1 MRRTQMNQMRRT
13 QMMKNNITSILRK
26 NLILKRSAILSLIV
40 ILAINLTTV
49 QNAAT
54 LEEALATGGKQ
65 QEETTQTQQTSN
77 EDISNEDS
85 IIDNSIDESL
95 SATNNQS
102 DQIINNETSNQQ
114 GQSYINGLQQIDL
127 TQTPDSQA
135 AQIVNG
141 VNSMIY
147 KTQSFIVQIIAYAL
161 TIMLTLR
168 TLFDLTYIA
177 IPFSRSLIDRI
188 SGTMGGNM
196 GQNMG
201 NMGGQSFGG
210 QSGQFNQPPASGAS
224 GATSGATRVQLIS
237 DEARAAIQSPKV
249 FRTYAKSMVVTLIA
263 TTVMLVLALTG
274 ALTDLGFII
283 GKALTAALGKVK
295 IIL

>member
-1 MRRTQMNQMRRT
+1 
-13 QMMKNNITSILRK
+13 MKTNNITSILRK
-26 NLILKRSAILSLIV
+26 NLILRRSAILSLIV

-54 LEEALATGGKQ
+54 LEEALATTGGKQ
-65 QEETTQTQQTSN
+65 QGETTQTQQTLN

-95 SATNNQS
+95 PDTNNQAG
-102 DQIINNETSNQQ
+102 QIINNETSNQQ

-188 SGTMGGNM
+188 SGQPGGNM

-224 GATSGATRVQLIS
+224 GATGSTSGATRVQLIS
-237 DEARAAIQSPKV
+237 DEARAAIQSPRV
-249 FRTYAKSMVVTLIA
+249 FRTYAKSMAVTLIA

-283 GKALTAALGKVK
+283 GKALAAALGKVK

>member
-1 MRRTQMNQMRRT
+1 M
-13 QMMKNNITSILRK
+13 
-26 NLILKRSAILSLIV
+26 
-40 ILAINLTTV
+40 TTV

-54 LEEALATGGKQ
+54 LEEAINQSG
-65 QEETTQTQQTSN
+65 ETTQTQQTLN

-95 SATNNQS
+95 SDTNNQAG
-102 DQIINNETSNQQ
+102 QIINNETSNQQ

-177 IPFSRSLIDRI
+177 IPFSRNPIDRI

-201 NMGGQSFGG
+201 NMMSQGQSFGG
-210 QSGQFNQPPASGAS
+210 QSGQFNQPPAASGAS
-224 GATSGATRVQLIS
+224 ASGATRVQLIS
-237 DEARAAIQSPKV
+237 DEARAAIQSPRV
-249 FRTYAKSMVVTLIA
+249 FRTYAKSMAVTLIA

-283 GKALTAALGKVK
+283 GKALAAALGKVK

>member
-1 MRRTQMNQMRRT
+1 M
-13 QMMKNNITSILRK
+13 MMKNNITSILRK
-26 NLILKRSAILSLIV
+26 SAILSLTAF
-40 ILAINLTTV
+40 LMINLATAAS
-49 QNAAT
+49 AAT
-54 LEEALATGGKQ
+54 LEEALNQ

-77 EDISNEDS
+77 EDISNEDE
-85 IIDNSIDESL
+85 IITSNIDKESSESL
-95 SATNNQS
+95 PDTDNQS
-102 DQIINNETSNQQ
+102 DKIINNETSNQQ

-177 IPFSRSLIDRI
+177 IPFSRSLIDGI
-188 SGTMGGNM
+188 SGQPGGSMGGTIGNQ

-201 NMGGQSFGG
+201 QTFGG
-210 QSGQFNQPPASGAS
+210 QTFGGQDGQFNQPPASP
-224 GATSGATRVQLIS
+224 ATSGATRVQLIS
-237 DEARAAIQSPKV
+237 DEARAAIQSPRV
-249 FRTYAKSMVVTLIA
+249 FRTYAKSMTVTLIA

-283 GKALTAALGKVK
+283 GKALAAALGKVK
-295 IIL
+295 II

>member
-1 MRRTQMNQMRRT
+1 
-13 QMMKNNITSILRK
+13 MKTNNILR
-26 NLILKRSAILSLIV
+26 RSAILSLIV

-54 LEEALATGGKQ
+54 LEEALNQ

-77 EDISNEDS
+77 ED
-85 IIDNSIDESL
+85 NSIDESIIENNISNDSL

-102 DQIINNETSNQQ
+102 GQIINNETSNQQ

-188 SGTMGGNM
+188 SGQPGGNM

-201 NMGGQSFGG
+201 NMMSQGQSFGG
-210 QSGQFNQPPASGAS
+210 QSGQFNQPPAAS
-224 GATSGATRVQLIS
+224 GATGSTSGATRVQLIS
-237 DEARAAIQSPKV
+237 DEARAAIQSPRV
-249 FRTYAKSMVVTLIA
+249 FRTYAKSMAVTLIA

>member
-1 MRRTQMNQMRRT
+1 MRRT
-13 QMMKNNITSILRK
+13 QMMKKNNILRK
-26 NLILKRSAILSLIV
+26 NLNLILKRSAILSLIV
-40 ILAINLTTV
+40 ILAINLITV

-54 LEEALATGGKQ
+54 LEEALNQ
-65 QEETTQTQQTSN
+65 QEETIQTQQTLN
-77 EDISNEDS
+77 EDISNED
-85 IIDNSIDESL
+85 NSIDESL
-95 SATNNQS
+95 TDTNNQAG
-102 DQIINNETSNQQ
+102 QIINNETSNQQ

-177 IPFSRSLIDRI
+177 IPFSRSLIDEI
-188 SGTMGGNM
+188 SGQTGGNMGGNM
-196 GQNMG
+196 GNMG
-201 NMGGQSFGG
+201 QTFGG
-210 QSGQFNQPPASGAS
+210 QSGQFNQPPAS

-237 DEARAAIQSPKV
+237 DEARAAIQSPRV
-249 FRTYAKSMVVTLIA
+249 FRTYAKSMTVTLIA

-283 GKALTAALGKVK
+283 GKALAAALGKVK
-295 IIL
+295 II

>member
-1 MRRTQMNQMRRT
+1 MR
-13 QMMKNNITSILRK
+13 NNITSILRK

-40 ILAINLTTV
+40 ILTINLTTV

-196 GQNMG
+196 GQNMS

-210 QSGQFNQPPASGAS
+210 QSGQFNQPPAAS
-224 GATSGATRVQLIS
+224 GATGSTSGATRVQLIS
-237 DEARAAIQSPKV
+237 DEARAAIQSPRV
-249 FRTYAKSMVVTLIA
+249 FRTYAKSMAVTLIA

-283 GKALTAALGKVK
+283 GKALAAALGKVK

>member
-1 MRRTQMNQMRRT
+1 
-13 QMMKNNITSILRK
+13 MKNNILRQ

-54 LEEALATGGKQ
+54 LEEALATG
-65 QEETTQTQQTSN
+65 ETTQTQQTLN
-77 EDISNEDS
+77 EDIS
-85 IIDNSIDESL
+85 IDNSIDESL
-95 SATNNQS
+95 SDTNNQS
-102 DQIINNETSNQQ
+102 GQIINNETSNQQ

-177 IPFSRSLIDRI
+177 IPFSRNPIDRI
-188 SGTMGGNM
+188 SGQPGGNM

-201 NMGGQSFGG
+201 NMMSQGQSFGG
-210 QSGQFNQPPASGAS
+210 QSGQFNQPPAASGAS

-237 DEARAAIQSPKV
+237 DEARAAIQSPRV
-249 FRTYAKSMVVTLIA
+249 FRTYAKSMAVTLIA

>member
-1 MRRTQMNQMRRT
+1 MK
-13 QMMKNNITSILRK
+13 KNNITSILRR
-26 NLILKRSAILSLIV
+26 NLIIKRSAILSLIV

-54 LEEALATGGKQ
+54 LEEALNQ
-65 QEETTQTQQTSN
+65 QNETTQTQQTSN

-85 IIDNSIDESL
+85 IIDNSIDESINNESL
-95 SATNNQS
+95 PDTNNQS
-102 DQIINNETSNQQ
+102 GQIIDNETSNQQ

-188 SGTMGGNM
+188 SGQPGGNM

-210 QSGQFNQPPASGAS
+210 QSGQFNQPPASP
-224 GATSGATRVQLIS
+224 ATTGATRVQLIS
-237 DEARAAIQSPKV
+237 DEARAAIQSPRV
-249 FRTYAKSMVVTLIA
+249 FRTYAKSMAVTLIA

>member
-1 MRRTQMNQMRRT
+1 
-13 QMMKNNITSILRK
+13 MKNNILRQ

-54 LEEALATGGKQ
+54 LEEALNQSGEIQA
-65 QEETTQTQQTSN
+65 QQTSN
-77 EDISNEDS
+77 EDSR
-85 IIDNSIDESL
+85 IIDNSIENNINNESL
-95 SATNNQS
+95 TDTNNQS
-102 DQIINNETSNQQ
+102 GQIINNETSNQQ

-188 SGTMGGNM
+188 SGQPGGNM

-210 QSGQFNQPPASGAS
+210 QSGQFNQPPAAS
-224 GATSGATRVQLIS
+224 GSSGSTSGATRVQLIS
-237 DEARAAIQSPKV
+237 DEARAAIQSPRV
-249 FRTYAKSMVVTLIA
+249 FRTYAKSMAVTLIA

>member
-1 MRRTQMNQMRRT
+1 
-13 QMMKNNITSILRK
+13 MMKSNILR
-26 NLILKRSAILSLIV
+26 NLLLKKALILSLTA
-40 ILAINLTTV
+40 ILAISMATAA
-49 QNAAT
+49 NAET
-54 LEEALATGGKQ
+54 LEEALATTGGKHQ
-65 QEETTQTQQTSN
+65 SNETTQTQQTSN
-77 EDISNEDS
+77 EDSR
-85 IIDNSIDESL
+85 IIDNSIENNINNDSL
-95 SATNNQS
+95 PDTSNQT

-114 GQSYINGLQQIDL
+114 GEGYINGLQQIDL

-177 IPFSRSLIDRI
+177 IPFSRSPIDRI
-188 SGTMGGNM
+188 SGQSGGQPGGNM
-196 GQNMG
+196 NGM
-201 NMGGQSFGG
+201 GQSFGG
-210 QSGQFNQPPASGAS
+210 QSGQFNQPPATG
-224 GATSGATRVQLIS
+224 GPGVQLIS
-237 DEARAAIQSPKV
+237 DEARAAIQSPHV
-249 FRTYAKSMVVTLIA
+249 FRTYAKSMTVTLIA

-274 ALTDLGFII
+274 ALTDLGFLI
-283 GKALTAALGKVK
+283 GKALTVALGKVK

>member
-1 MRRTQMNQMRRT
+1 
-13 QMMKNNITSILRK
+13 MMKTNNITSILRK

-54 LEEALATGGKQ
+54 LEEALNQSG
-65 QEETTQTQQTSN
+65 EIQTQQTSN

-85 IIDNSIDESL
+85 IIENNISNESL

-141 VNSMIY
+141 VNKAIY

-196 GQNMG
+196 GQNMS
-201 NMGGQSFGG
+201 NMGGQTFGG

-224 GATSGATRVQLIS
+224 ASGATRVQLIS
-237 DEARAAIQSPKV
+237 DEARAAIQSPRV

>member
-1 MRRTQMNQMRRT
+1 
-13 QMMKNNITSILRK
+13 MKTNNITSILRK
-26 NLILKRSAILSLIV
+26 NLILKRSAVLSLIV
-40 ILAINLTTV
+40 ILILNLTTV

-54 LEEALATGGKQ
+54 LEEALNQ
-65 QEETTQTQQTSN
+65 QNETTQTQQTSN
-77 EDISNEDS
+77 EDNS

-95 SATNNQS
+95 PDTNNQS
-102 DQIINNETSNQQ
+102 GQIINNETSNQQ

-177 IPFSRSLIDRI
+177 IPFSRNPIDRI

-224 GATSGATRVQLIS
+224 GATRVQLIS
-237 DEARAAIQSPKV
+237 DEARAAIQSPRV
-249 FRTYAKSMVVTLIA
+249 FRTYAKSMAVTLIA

-283 GKALTAALGKVK
+283 GKALAAALGKVK

>member
-1 MRRTQMNQMRRT
+1 
-13 QMMKNNITSILRK
+13 MKNNITSILRK

-85 IIDNSIDESL
+85 IIENNISNESL
-95 SATNNQS
+95 PDTNNQAG
-102 DQIINNETSNQQ
+102 QIINNETSNQQ

-141 VNSMIY
+141 VNKAIY

-188 SGTMGGNM
+188 SGQPGGNM
-196 GQNMG
+196 GQNMR
-201 NMGGQSFGG
+201 NMGGQSFEG
-210 QSGQFNQPPASGAS
+210 QSGQFNQPPAAS
-224 GATSGATRVQLIS
+224 GATGSTSGATRVQLIS
-237 DEARAAIQSPKV
+237 DEARAAIQSPRV
-249 FRTYAKSMVVTLIA
+249 FRTYAKSMAVILIA

>member
-1 MRRTQMNQMRRT
+1 M
-13 QMMKNNITSILRK
+13 MMKNNITSILRR
-26 NLILKRSAILSLIV
+26 NLLLRKTAILSLIV

-54 LEEALATGGKQ
+54 LEEALNQ

-77 EDISNEDS
+77 EDSR
-85 IIDNSIDESL
+85 IIDNNIENNVSNDSL
-95 SATNNQS
+95 PDTNNQS
-102 DQIINNETSNQQ
+102 DKIINNETSNQQ

-177 IPFSRSLIDRI
+177 IPFSRSLIDSI
-188 SGTMGGNM
+188 SGVQGG
-196 GQNMG
+196 NMG

-210 QSGQFNQPPASGAS
+210 QSAQFNQPPATS
-224 GATSGATRVQLIS
+224 GATPATRVQLIS
-237 DEARAAIQSPKV
+237 DEARAAIQSPRV
-249 FRTYAKSMVVTLIA
+249 FRTYAKSVTVTLIA

-274 ALTDLGFII
+274 ALTDLGFVI
-283 GKALTAALGKVK
+283 GKALAAALGKIK
-295 IIL
+295 II

>member
-1 MRRTQMNQMRRT
+1 
-13 QMMKNNITSILRK
+13 MK
-26 NLILKRSAILSLIV
+26 
-40 ILAINLTTV
+40 
-49 QNAAT
+49 
-54 LEEALATGGKQ
+54 
-65 QEETTQTQQTSN
+65 QEH
-77 EDISNEDS
+77 ISNEDS

-102 DQIINNETSNQQ
+102 GQIINNETSNQQ

-188 SGTMGGNM
+188 SGQPGGNM

-201 NMGGQSFGG
+201 NMMSQGQSFGG
-210 QSGQFNQPPASGAS
+210 QSGQFNQPPASP
-224 GATSGATRVQLIS
+224 ATSGATRVQLIS
-237 DEARAAIQSPKV
+237 DEARAAIQSPRV
-249 FRTYAKSMVVTLIA
+249 FRT
-263 TTVMLVLALTG
+263 
-274 ALTDLGFII
+274 
-283 GKALTAALGKVK
+283 
-295 IIL
+295 

>member
-1 MRRTQMNQMRRT
+1 
-13 QMMKNNITSILRK
+13 MKNNILRQ

-65 QEETTQTQQTSN
+65 QEETTQTQQTLN

-95 SATNNQS
+95 PDTNNQS
-102 DQIINNETSNQQ
+102 GQIINNETSNQQ

-177 IPFSRSLIDRI
+177 IPFSRSPIDRI
-188 SGTMGGNM
+188 SGTQAGQPGGNM

-210 QSGQFNQPPASGAS
+210 QSGQFNQPPAAATGAS
-224 GATSGATRVQLIS
+224 ASGATRVQLIS
-237 DEARAAIQSPKV
+237 DEARAAIQSPRV
-249 FRTYAKSMVVTLIA
+249 FRTYAKSMAVTLIA

>member
-1 MRRTQMNQMRRT
+1 
-13 QMMKNNITSILRK
+13 MKNNILRQ
-26 NLILKRSAILSLIV
+26 AVILSSIV
-40 ILAINLTTV
+40 ILILNLTIV

-54 LEEALATGGKQ
+54 LEEALNQSG
-65 QEETTQTQQTSN
+65 EIQTQQTSN
-77 EDISNEDS
+77 EDSR

-95 SATNNQS
+95 PDTNNQAG
-102 DQIINNETSNQQ
+102 QIINNETSNQQ

-141 VNSMIY
+141 VNKAIY

-177 IPFSRSLIDRI
+177 IPFSRSPIDRI

-210 QSGQFNQPPASGAS
+210 QSGQFNQPPAASGAS
-224 GATSGATRVQLIS
+224 ASGATRVQLIS
-237 DEARAAIQSPKV
+237 DEARAAIQSPRV
-249 FRTYAKSMVVTLIA
+249 FRTYAKSMAVTLIA

-283 GKALTAALGKVK
+283 GKALAAALGKVK

>member
-1 MRRTQMNQMRRT
+1 MRRTIWMKRRT
-13 QMMKNNITSILRK
+13 QMMKNNI
-26 NLILKRSAILSLIV
+26 NLILRRSAILSLII

-54 LEEALATGGKQ
+54 LEEALNR
-65 QEETTQTQQTSN
+65 QEETTQTQQTLN
-77 EDISNEDS
+77 EGISHEDSS
-85 IIDNSIDESL
+85 IIDSSIIDSSIDESL
-95 SATNNQS
+95 PDTNNQS
-102 DQIINNETSNQQ
+102 DKIIDNETSNQQ
-114 GQSYINGLQQIDL
+114 GQSYINGLQQLDL

-177 IPFSRSLIDRI
+177 IPFSRSLIDGI
-188 SGTMGGNM
+188 SGQPGGNM
-196 GQNMG
+196 GQNMM
-201 NMGGQSFGG
+201 NQGQTFGG
-210 QSGQFNQPPASGAS
+210 QSGQFNQPPAS

-237 DEARAAIQSPKV
+237 DEARAAIQSPRV
-249 FRTYAKSMVVTLIA
+249 FRTYAKSMTVTLIA

-283 GKALTAALGKVK
+283 GKALAAALGKVK
-295 IIL
+295 II

>member
-1 MRRTQMNQMRRT
+1 MRRT
-13 QMMKNNITSILRK
+13 QMMRNNILRQ
-26 NLILKRSAILSLIV
+26 AVILSLIV

-54 LEEALATGGKQ
+54 LEEALATTGGKQ
-65 QEETTQTQQTSN
+65 QGETTQTQQTLN
-77 EDISNEDS
+77 EDNS

-95 SATNNQS
+95 PDISNRS
-102 DQIINNETSNQQ
+102 GQIINNETSNQQ

-161 TIMLTLR
+161 TVMLTLR

-188 SGTMGGNM
+188 SGQPGGNM

-210 QSGQFNQPPASGAS
+210 QSVQFNQPPASP
-224 GATSGATRVQLIS
+224 ATSGATRVQLIS
-237 DEARAAIQSPKV
+237 DEARAAIQSPRV
-249 FRTYAKSMVVTLIA
+249 FRIYAKSMAVTLIA

-283 GKALTAALGKVK
+283 GKALAAALGKIK

>member
-1 MRRTQMNQMRRT
+1 
-13 QMMKNNITSILRK
+13 MKTNNILR
-26 NLILKRSAILSLIV
+26 RSAILSLIV

-65 QEETTQTQQTSN
+65 QEETTQTQQTLN
-77 EDISNEDS
+77 EDINNE
-85 IIDNSIDESL
+85 DNSIDNNISNESL
-95 SATNNQS
+95 PDTNNQAG
-102 DQIINNETSNQQ
+102 QIINNETSNQQ

-188 SGTMGGNM
+188 SGQNMGGTM

-201 NMGGQSFGG
+201 NMMSQGQSFGG
-210 QSGQFNQPPASGAS
+210 QSGQFNQPPAASGAS
-224 GATSGATRVQLIS
+224 GSTSGATRVQLIS
-237 DEARAAIQSPKV
+237 DEARAAIQSPRV
-249 FRTYAKSMVVTLIA
+249 FRTYAKSMAVTLIA

>member
-1 MRRTQMNQMRRT
+1 M
-13 QMMKNNITSILRK
+13 MMKNNINLLLRR

-54 LEEALATGGKQ
+54 LEEALATTGGKQ
-65 QEETTQTQQTSN
+65 QQNEATQTQQTSN
-77 EDISNEDS
+77 EDNGS
-85 IIDNSIDESL
+85 IDNSIDESL
-95 SATNNQS
+95 SDTDNQS
-102 DQIINNETSNQQ
+102 GKIIDNETSNQQ

-127 TQTPDSQA
+127 TQAPDSQA

-141 VNSMIY
+141 VNSIIY

-177 IPFSRSLIDRI
+177 IPFSRSLIDEI
-188 SGTMGGNM
+188 SGQNMGGNM

-201 NMGGQSFGG
+201 TMMNQGQTFGG
-210 QSGQFNQPPASGAS
+210 QGGQFNQPPASGAS

-237 DEARAAIQSPKV
+237 DEARAAIQSPRV
-249 FRTYAKSMVVTLIA
+249 FRTYAKSMTVTLIA

-283 GKALTAALGKVK
+283 GKALAAALGKVK
-295 IIL
+295 II

>member
-1 MRRTQMNQMRRT
+1 
-13 QMMKNNITSILRK
+13 MKTNNITSILRR

-54 LEEALATGGKQ
+54 LEEALNQSG
-65 QEETTQTQQTSN
+65 EIQTQQTLN
-77 EDISNEDS
+77 KDISNEDS

-141 VNSMIY
+141 VNKAIY

-188 SGTMGGNM
+188 SGQPGGNM

-210 QSGQFNQPPASGAS
+210 QSGQFNQPPAAS
-224 GATSGATRVQLIS
+224 GATGSTSGATRVQLIS
-237 DEARAAIQSPKV
+237 DEARAAIQSPRV
-249 FRTYAKSMVVTLIA
+249 FRTYAKSMAVTLIA

>member
-1 MRRTQMNQMRRT
+1 
-13 QMMKNNITSILRK
+13 MKTNNITSILRK
-26 NLILKRSAILSLIV
+26 NLILKRSAVLSLIV
-40 ILAINLTTV
+40 ILILNLTTV

-54 LEEALATGGKQ
+54 LEEALNQ
-65 QEETTQTQQTSN
+65 QNETTQTQQTSN
-77 EDISNEDS
+77 EDNS

-95 SATNNQS
+95 PDTNNQS
-102 DQIINNETSNQQ
+102 GQIINNETSNQQ

-177 IPFSRSLIDRI
+177 IPFSRNPIDRI

-210 QSGQFNQPPASGAS
+210 QSGQFNQPPAAS
-224 GATSGATRVQLIS
+224 GATGSTSGATRVQLIS
-237 DEARAAIQSPKV
+237 DEARAAIQSPRV
-249 FRTYAKSMVVTLIA
+249 FRTYAKSMAVTLIA

-283 GKALTAALGKVK
+283 GKALAAALGKVK

>member
-1 MRRTQMNQMRRT
+1 
-13 QMMKNNITSILRK
+13 MKNNITSILRK
-26 NLILKRSAILSLIV
+26 NLILRRSAILSLIV

-85 IIDNSIDESL
+85 SIDNSIDESL
-95 SATNNQS
+95 PDTNNQS
-102 DQIINNETSNQQ
+102 GQIINNETSNQQ

-177 IPFSRSLIDRI
+177 IPFSRNPIDRI
-188 SGTMGGNM
+188 SGQPGGNM
-196 GQNMG
+196 GQNMS
-201 NMGGQSFGG
+201 NMMSQGQTFGG
-210 QSGQFNQPPASGAS
+210 QDRQFNQPPASGATGS
-224 GATSGATRVQLIS
+224 TSGATRVQLIS
-237 DEARAAIQSPKV
+237 DEARAAIQSPRV
-249 FRTYAKSMVVTLIA
+249 FRTYAKSMAVTLIA

>member
-1 MRRTQMNQMRRT
+1 
-13 QMMKNNITSILRK
+13 MMKTNNITSILRR
-26 NLILKRSAILSLIV
+26 NLIIKRSAILSLIV

-54 LEEALATGGKQ
+54 LEEALNQSG
-65 QEETTQTQQTSN
+65 ETTQTQQTLN

-95 SATNNQS
+95 PDTNNQLG
-102 DQIINNETSNQQ
+102 QIINNETSNQQ

-177 IPFSRSLIDRI
+177 IPFSRSPIDRI

-210 QSGQFNQPPASGAS
+210 QSGQFNQPPASGTSA
-224 GATSGATRVQLIS
+224 SGATRVQLIS
-237 DEARAAIQSPKV
+237 DEARAAIQSPRV
-249 FRTYAKSMVVTLIA
+249 FRTYAKSMAVTLIA

-274 ALTDLGFII
+274 ALT
-283 GKALTAALGKVK
+283 AALGKVK

>member
-1 MRRTQMNQMRRT
+1 
-13 QMMKNNITSILRK
+13 MKTNNITSILRK

-54 LEEALATGGKQ
+54 LEEALNQSG
-65 QEETTQTQQTSN
+65 EIQTQQTSN

-85 IIDNSIDESL
+85 IIENSIDESL

-161 TIMLTLR
+161 TVMLTLR

-196 GQNMG
+196 GQNMS

-210 QSGQFNQPPASGAS
+210 QSG
-224 GATSGATRVQLIS
+224 
-237 DEARAAIQSPKV
+237 
-249 FRTYAKSMVVTLIA
+249 
-263 TTVMLVLALTG
+263 
-274 ALTDLGFII
+274 
-283 GKALTAALGKVK
+283 
-295 IIL
+295 

>member
-1 MRRTQMNQMRRT
+1 
-13 QMMKNNITSILRK
+13 MMKNNITSILRK

-54 LEEALATGGKQ
+54 LEEALNQSG
-65 QEETTQTQQTSN
+65 EIQTQQTLN
-77 EDISNEDS
+77 KDISNEDS

-161 TIMLTLR
+161 TVMLTLR

-196 GQNMG
+196 GQNMS

-210 QSGQFNQPPASGAS
+210 QSGQFNQPPAAS
-224 GATSGATRVQLIS
+224 GATGSTSGATRVQLIS

-249 FRTYAKSMVVTLIA
+249 FRTYAKSMAVTLIA

>member
-1 MRRTQMNQMRRT
+1 
-13 QMMKNNITSILRK
+13 MKTNNITSILRK
-26 NLILKRSAILSLIV
+26 NLILKRSAIISLIV

-54 LEEALATGGKQ
+54 LEEALNQ
-65 QEETTQTQQTSN
+65 QNETTQTQQTSN

-95 SATNNQS
+95 PDTNNQS
-102 DQIINNETSNQQ
+102 GQIINNETSNQQ

-188 SGTMGGNM
+188 SGQPGGNM

-210 QSGQFNQPPASGAS
+210 QNTQFNQPPAAS
-224 GATSGATRVQLIS
+224 GTSASGATRVQLIS
-237 DEARAAIQSPKV
+237 DEARAAIQSPRV
-249 FRTYAKSMVVTLIA
+249 FRTYAKSMAVTLIA

-283 GKALTAALGKVK
+283 GKALTAALGKIK